1 MLLGEREKAAEYAEI
16 FYRELEREY
25 SYNSEMSAVE
35 QYLDHINGWSENAFY
50 LAQCEIAR
58 GNLEEAE
65 RYLQW
70 MKAKPMCVKCSHNA
84 CLEVFELQGYL
95 CEERGERERALENYR
110 RALELYKGSLNLRYR
125 IRALEGK
132 TG

>member
-1 MLLGEREKAAEYAEI
+1 M
-16 FYRELEREY
+16 
-25 SYNSEMSAVE
+25 E
-35 QYLDHINGWSENAFY
+35 QYLDHINSWSENAFY

-70 MKAKPMCVKCSHNA
+70 MKAKPMCVKCSQSA

-95 CEERGERERALENYR
+95 CEVRGERERALENYR
-110 RALELYKGSLNLRYR
+110 RALELYKGSLDLRYR
-125 IRALEGK
+125 IKVLEGK
-132 TG
+132 TNDNFT